1 LTSTGADATVPD
13 DRDGFF
19 EVIGGRY
26 EQLTPDL
33 AVGTLEVGP
42 QHHQPHGLVN
52 GGVYCTMV
60 ESLGSMGGAVWGA
73 SQDGIHGVVGV
84 HNSTDFLRGHR
95 DGPLRGEAT
104 PIHRGRT
111 QQLWQVVITRQ
122 ADGKVVARGQVR
134 LQNILD
140 PAVIGASDTKPTA

>member
-1 LTSTGADATVPD
+1 
-13 DRDGFF
+13 
-19 EVIGGRY
+19 
-26 EQLTPDL
+26 
-33 AVGTLEVGP
+33 
-42 QHHQPHGLVN
+42 
-52 GGVYCTMV
+52 
-60 ESLGSMGGAVWGA
+60 
-73 SQDGIHGVVGV
+73 
-84 HNSTDFLRGHR
+84 
-95 DGPLRGEAT
+95 LRGEAT